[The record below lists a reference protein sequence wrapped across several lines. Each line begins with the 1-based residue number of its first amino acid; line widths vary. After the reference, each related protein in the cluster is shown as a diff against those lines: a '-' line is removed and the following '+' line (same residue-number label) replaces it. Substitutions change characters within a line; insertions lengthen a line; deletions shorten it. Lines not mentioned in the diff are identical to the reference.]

1 MAENE
6 PQHGGRTIYIKYTVN
21 LTDEQ
26 KQHLEKLITSGT
38 SPARMLTRARI
49 LLKSDQSENGPNWS
63 YEKIVDAFDV
73 SEMLIRDVRKRFAE
87 AGFEAAFQRKKPD
100 REYEHSLDGEAE
112 AHLIALAC
120 SQPPEGQKRWTLR
133 LLKKAMQERLYV
145 QTVSHETIRT
155 TLKKRRLSL
164 G

>member
-1 MAENE
+1 MN
-6 PQHGGRTIYIKYTVN
+6 QKYVVK

-49 LLKSDQSENGPNWS
+49 LLKSDQSKNGPNWS
-63 YEKIVDAFDV
+63 YEKIVEAFDV

-87 AGFEAAFQRKKPD
+87 AGFEAAIQRKKPD

-133 LLKKAMQERLYV
+133 LLKRAMQERMYV

>member
-1 MAENE
+1 M
-6 PQHGGRTIYIKYTVN
+6 YIKYMVK

-26 KQHLEKLITSGT
+26 KQHLEKLISSGT
-38 SPARMLTRARI
+38 SSARMLTRARI

-63 YEKIVDAFDV
+63 YEKIAAAFDV

-87 AGFEAAFQRKKPD
+87 VGFEAALQRKKPD
-100 REYEHSLDGEAE
+100 RQYEHSLDGEAE

-120 SQPPEGQKRWTLR
+120 SDPPEGEKRWTLR
-133 LLKKAMQERLYV
+133 LLQKEMQKRQYV
-145 QTVSHETIRT
+145 RTVSHETIRT

>member
-1 MAENE
+1 MN
-6 PQHGGRTIYIKYTVN
+6 QKYVVK

-49 LLKSDQSENGPNWS
+49 LLKSDQSKNGPNWS
-63 YEKIVDAFDV
+63 YEKIVEAFDV

-87 AGFEAAFQRKKPD
+87 AGFEAAIQRKKPD

-120 SQPPEGQKRWTLR
+120 SQPPKGQKRWTLR
-133 LLKKAMQERLYV
+133 LLKRAMQKRMYV

>member
-1 MAENE
+1 MN
-6 PQHGGRTIYIKYTVN
+6 QKYVVK

-49 LLKSDQSENGPNWS
+49 LLKSDQSENAPSWS
-63 YEKIVDAFDV
+63 YEKIVEAFDV

-87 AGFEAAFQRKKPD
+87 AGFKAALQRKKPD

-133 LLKKAMQERLYV
+133 LLKRAMQERMYV
-145 QTVSHETIRT
+145 QMVSHETIRT

>member
-1 MAENE
+1 MN
-6 PQHGGRTIYIKYTVN
+6 QKYVVK

-49 LLKSDQSENGPNWS
+49 LLKSDQSKNGPNWS
-63 YEKIVDAFDV
+63 YEEIVEAFDV

-87 AGFEAAFQRKKPD
+87 AGFEAAIQRKKPD

-133 LLKKAMQERLYV
+133 LLKRAMQERMYV

>member
-1 MAENE
+1 MN
-6 PQHGGRTIYIKYTVN
+6 QKYVVK
-21 LTDEQ
+21 LADEQ

-38 SPARMLTRARI
+38 SPVRMLTRARI

-63 YEKIVDAFDV
+63 YEKIAEAFDV

-87 AGFEAAFQRKKPD
+87 AGFEAALQRKKPD

-120 SQPPEGQKRWTLR
+120 SQPPAGQKRWTLR
-133 LLKKAMQERLYV
+133 LLKRAMQERMYV

>member
-1 MAENE
+1 MN
-6 PQHGGRTIYIKYTVN
+6 RKYIVK
-21 LTDEQ
+21 LSDEQ

-49 LLKSDQSENGPNWS
+49 LLKSDQSANGPNWP
-63 YEKIVDAFDV
+63 YEKIVEAYDV

-87 AGFEAAFQRKKPD
+87 AGIEAALQRKKPA

-120 SQPPEGQKRWTLR
+120 SEPPEGQKRWTLR
-133 LLKKAMQERLYV
+133 LLKKAMQERMYV
-145 QTVSHETIRT
+145 ETVSHETIRT
-155 TLKKRRLSL
+155 TLKKRRLSH

>member
-1 MAENE
+1 MN
-6 PQHGGRTIYIKYTVN
+6 QKYVVK

-49 LLKSDQSENGPNWS
+49 LLKSDQSKNGPNWS
-63 YEKIVDAFDV
+63 YEKIVETFDV

-87 AGFEAAFQRKKPD
+87 AGFEAAIQRKKSD

-133 LLKKAMQERLYV
+133 LLKRAMQERMYV

>member
-1 MAENE
+1 MN
-6 PQHGGRTIYIKYTVN
+6 QKYVVK

-26 KQHLEKLITSGT
+26 KQHLEKLITSGR

-49 LLKSDQSENGPNWS
+49 LLKSDQSKNGPNWS
-63 YEKIVDAFDV
+63 YEKIVEAFDV

-87 AGFEAAFQRKKPD
+87 AGFEAAIQRKKPD

-133 LLKKAMQERLYV
+133 LLKRAMQERMYV

>member
-1 MAENE
+1 MN
-6 PQHGGRTIYIKYTVN
+6 QKYVVK
-21 LTDEQ
+21 LTEEQ

-49 LLKSDQSENGPNWS
+49 LLKSDQSENAPSWS
-63 YEKIVDAFDV
+63 YEKIVEAFDV

-87 AGFEAAFQRKKPD
+87 AGFKAALQRKKPD

-133 LLKKAMQERLYV
+133 LLKRAMQERMYV
-145 QTVSHETIRT
+145 QMVSHETIRT

>member
-1 MAENE
+1 MN
-6 PQHGGRTIYIKYTVN
+6 RKYIVK
-21 LTDEQ
+21 LSDEQ

-49 LLKSDQSENGPNWS
+49 LLKSDQSANGPNWP
-63 YEKIVDAFDV
+63 YEKIVEAYDV

-87 AGFEAAFQRKKPD
+87 AGFEAALQRKKPA

-120 SQPPEGQKRWTLR
+120 SEPPEGQKRWTLR
-133 LLKKAMQERLYV
+133 LLKKAMQERMYV
-145 QTVSHETIRT
+145 ETVSHETIRT
-155 TLKKRRLSL
+155 TLKKRRLSH

>member
-1 MAENE
+1 MN
-6 PQHGGRTIYIKYTVN
+6 QKYVVK

-49 LLKSDQSENGPNWS
+49 LLKSDQSKNGPNWS
-63 YEKIVDAFDV
+63 YEKIVEAFDV

-87 AGFEAAFQRKKPD
+87 AGFEAAIQRKKPD

-120 SQPPEGQKRWTLR
+120 SQPPEGQKRWMLR
-133 LLKKAMQERLYV
+133 LLKRAMQERMYV

>member
-1 MAENE
+1 MN
-6 PQHGGRTIYIKYTVN
+6 QKYIVI

-38 SPARMLTRARI
+38 SPARLLTRARI

-63 YEKIVDAFDV
+63 YGKIVEAFDV

-87 AGFEAAFQRKKPD
+87 AGFEAALQRKKPD

-133 LLKKAMQERLYV
+133 LLKRAMQERMYV